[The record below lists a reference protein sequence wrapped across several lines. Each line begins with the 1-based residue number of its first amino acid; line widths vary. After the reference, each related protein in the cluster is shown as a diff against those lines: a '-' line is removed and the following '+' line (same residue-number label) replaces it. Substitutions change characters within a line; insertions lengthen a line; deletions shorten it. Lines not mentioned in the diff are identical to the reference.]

1 MTPVFA
7 SHSLAP
13 KLAARLRAMPKVELH
28 VHLEGTAAAATVWE
42 LARRNGQPL
51 PARTL
56 AEWEAFYD
64 FQDFT
69 HFLRVWGLV
78 TASLRTAADY
88 TWLVEQFLQ
97 QQAAQNIRYS
107 ETFFSPQLHLGRELT
122 ATQLLDALAEG
133 ARAGEAA
140 TGSRVRFLV
149 DLDRSRRADATAVA
163 ALDFARA
170 GQARGGLFLGF
181 SIGGPEPGYP
191 PELFVDLFARARAAG
206 LRTVAHAGETAGPAS
221 VWGALRSLRAERIGH
236 GIRALDDPELLAE
249 LRRTQTPLDVSPISN
264 YRLKIVPANQPH
276 PIRQLLS
283 AGLRVTLNSDDP
295 PMFGTNLTNEYLTLG
310 RQGFTWPELWQLN
323 LNALESSF
331 LPEAEKAAL
340 RQQWQQFLRRLGD
353 EPAAA

>member
-1 MTPVFA
+1 MNPVFA
-7 SHSLAP
+7 PYPLAP
-13 KLAARLRAMPKVELH
+13 ELAARLRAMPKVELH
-28 VHLEGTAAAATVWE
+28 VHLEGTAAAATVWK
-42 LARRNGQPL
+42 LARRNGLAL

-69 HFLRVWGLV
+69 HFVRVWGLA
-78 TASLRTAADY
+78 TGSLRTAADY
-88 TWLVEQFLQ
+88 TWLVERFLQ
-97 QQAAQNIRYS
+97 QQAAQNIGYS
-107 ETFFSPQLHLGRELT
+107 EAFFSPQLHLGRELT
-122 ATQLLDALAEG
+122 AAQLLAALAEG
-133 ARAGEAA
+133 VRAGEAA

-149 DLDRSRRADATAVA
+149 DLDRSRGADATADA
-163 ALDFARA
+163 ALNFALA

-191 PELFVDLFARARAAG
+191 PELFADLFARARAAG

-236 GIRALDDPELLAE
+236 GIRALDDPALLAE
-249 LRRTQTPLDVSPISN
+249 LRRTQVPLDVSPTSN
-264 YRLKIVPANQPH
+264 YCLKVVPADQPH

-295 PMFGTNLTNEYLTLG
+295 PMFGTNLTQEYLTLA

-331 LPEAEKAAL
+331 LPEAEKAVFH
-340 RQQWQQFLRRLGD
+340 QQWQQFLRRLGD